1 MTATGSG
8 MVAVRPAV
16 LSDAAAIGRIQSES
30 WRSTYP
36 GLVPDHV
43 LLRMTPERQA
53 MLWGRYLA
61 DPRTPMGAIYVAE
74 DTGRGVVGFGSCGP
88 EQTGRMTD
96 YDGEVYTLYVGDA
109 QRGQGVGQRL
119 LHAMFGRLAADGHKA
134 AAIWVLD
141 GNPARYFYE
150 AMGGSL
156 IAQRTSREWGATIVE
171 RAYGWQG
178 LDRFA

>member
-1 MTATGSG
+1 MTSAGSG
-8 MVAVRPAV
+8 TVTVRPAGPK
-16 LSDAAAIGRIQSES
+16 DAADIGRIQSES

-53 MLWGRYLA
+53 ALWRRYLGDA
-61 DPRTPMGAIYVAE
+61 RHPMGAIFVAE
-74 DTGRGVVGFGSCGP
+74 EDGEGVVGFGSCGP
-88 EQTGRMTD
+88 EQTRRMVAH
-96 YDGEVYTLYVGDA
+96 DGEVYTLYVGDTA
-109 QRGQGVGQRL
+109 RGRGVGQRL
-119 LHAMFGRLAADGHKA
+119 LQAMFARLSRDGYKA

-150 AMGGSL
+150 AMGGTM
-156 IAQRTSREWGATIVE
+156 IAQRHSREWGTAIAE
-171 RAYGWQG
+171 RAYGWYG